1 MHVEVFFDYLC
12 PWSHL
17 SQARVDGLVRRHGIE
32 VTWTPFELHPE
43 IPPGGTDRRWG
54 KSGTGS
60 LLRPLAEAAGLP
72 LERRSKVVSTRRAL
86 ALSAW
91 AMDQPAW
98 PDLHRRLFA
107 AYWGEDADLEDP
119 LVLSGLATEAG
130 VVGAT
135 GAIDEGSG
143 LDAVVAAKERALDL
157 GIGGTPGWVFDGG
170 QAFTGLHDD
179 AVLDR
184 IINRA

>member
-1 MHVEVFFDYLC
+1 MQVEVFFDYLC

-17 SQARVDGLVRRHGIE
+17 SQARVDGLIERHDIR

-54 KSGTGS
+54 KSGAGS
-60 LLRPLAEAAGLP
+60 TLRPLAEAADLP
-72 LERRSKVVSTRRAL
+72 LERRSNVVNTRRAL
-86 ALSAW
+86 ALSTW

-98 PDLHRRLFA
+98 PELHKTLFA
-107 AYWGEDADLEDP
+107 AYWGDDADLDDP
-119 LVLSGLATEAG
+119 LVLSDLAAGAGIIGAAAAIAEGAG
-130 VVGAT
+130 V
-135 GAIDEGSG
+135 
-143 LDAVVAAKERALDL
+143 DAVVAGKERALDL

-184 IINRA
+184 IIERA

>member
-17 SQARVDGLVRRHGIE
+17 SQARVEGLIERHDIR

-60 LLRPLAEAAGLP
+60 MLRPLAEAAGLP
-72 LERRSKVVSTRRAL
+72 LERRSNVVNTRRAL
-86 ALSAW
+86 GLSAW

-98 PDLHRRLFA
+98 PVLHRNLFA
-107 AYWGEDADLEDP
+107 AYWGADADLDDP
-119 LVLSGLATEAG
+119 LVLADLADRADIE
-130 VVGAT
+130 GAP
-135 GAIDEGSG
+135 GAIAEGAG
-143 LDAVVAAKERALDL
+143 LPVVVAAKERALDL
-157 GIGGTPGWVFDGG
+157 GVGGTPGWVFDGG

-184 IINRA
+184 IIERA